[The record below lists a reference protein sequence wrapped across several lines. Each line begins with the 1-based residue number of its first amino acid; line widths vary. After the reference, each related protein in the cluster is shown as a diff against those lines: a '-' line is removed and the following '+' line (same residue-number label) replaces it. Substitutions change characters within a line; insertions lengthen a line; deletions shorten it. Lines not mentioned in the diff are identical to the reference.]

1 MEGLVVARVAWRA
14 EDVHLG
20 LCLTGL
26 GLKHSRVPD
35 RKEEMYVPGWFL
47 LRCSRPLV
55 LPGTDFGME
64 QSGRAQ
70 EAAIEF
76 VGRTHCVLG
85 SAAVRRKPEVGAS

>member
-26 GLKHSRVPD
+26 GLKHSRAPD

-55 LPGTDFGME
+55 LPGTDFGNSRDVPKKRLLSSWVE
-64 QSGRAQ
+64 HIACLVPQ
-70 EAAIEF
+70 
-76 VGRTHCVLG
+76 
-85 SAAVRRKPEVGAS
+85 P